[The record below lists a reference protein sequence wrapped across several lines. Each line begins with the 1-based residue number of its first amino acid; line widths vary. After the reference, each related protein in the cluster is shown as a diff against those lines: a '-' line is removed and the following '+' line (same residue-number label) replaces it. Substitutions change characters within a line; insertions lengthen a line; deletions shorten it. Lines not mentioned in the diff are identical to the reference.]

1 MYRYE
6 KRACR
11 FESKEKKT
19 STNPFRTIKNLAEIG
34 MELIDQIII
43 KNRLEDIYCIND
55 TPSLFSFVMKNALY
69 LPSIIW
75 KLRKLNETK
84 SERFWYLNSRNE
96 AIEGIMYGPNDERP
110 LPLIAFD
117 SGYKRDLFNFS
128 IVGKVIACLGYRA
141 FSVRSRNE
149 LKEIEAEDYIDAAEF
164 LRNKYEKRK
173 KIGDKSGVVGISGGN
188 IVVYKMCSNQEF
200 IERNNLKCG
209 VSISPF
215 ADLAEQFKYTKETLK
230 KENINEHTRKV
241 LEDYNKYVESLGV
254 NDTTDDSIFVN
265 GSPITY
271 VNELRIPLLIEHGIR
286 DDIVPVT
293 GSLNIYSM
301 ATKARKEVELVLI
314 PGKGVH
320 GDMKEWRRDLIG
332 TISLISS
339 IIYAYSFMKKHLDC

>member
-1 MYRYE
+1 
-6 KRACR
+6 
-11 FESKEKKT
+11 
-19 STNPFRTIKNLAEIG
+19 
-34 MELIDQIII
+34 
-43 KNRLEDIYCIND
+43 
-55 TPSLFSFVMKNALY
+55 
-69 LPSIIW
+69 
-75 KLRKLNETK
+75 
-84 SERFWYLNSRNE
+84 
-96 AIEGIMYGPNDERP
+96 MYGPNDERP

-200 IERNNLKCG
+200 IGRNNLKCG

-215 ADLAEQFKYTKETLK
+215 ADLAEQFKYMKEVIKKQNVDSHTKE
-230 KENINEHTRKV
+230 V
-241 LEDYNKYVESLGV
+241 LDGYNRYVESLGV
-254 NDTTDDSIFVN
+254 KDTEDDSIFVK

-271 VNELRIPLLIEHGIR
+271 VNELKIPLLIEHGIK

-293 GSLNIYSM
+293 GSLKIYS
-301 ATKARKEVELVLI
+301 KAEKAKKRSRTRSYTRK
-314 PGKGVH
+314 
-320 GDMKEWRRDLIG
+320 RD
-332 TISLISS
+332 T
-339 IIYAYSFMKKHLDC
+339 